1 MVVKLKPYSDNEIN
15 NNIFLRTFDASTPEE
30 EMVWH
35 RDEKDR
41 IVTVMLGEGWELQFE
56 NSLPLTMKQGDQ
68 FFIEA
73 KTYHRIKRGYTNLT
87 VRIEEL

>member
-1 MVVKLKPYSDNEIN
+1 VVNLNKPYSDNEIN
-15 NNIFLRTFDASTPEE
+15 NNIFQRTFNVDVPEE

-41 IVTVMLGEGWELQFE
+41 IVIVMLGEGWELQFDE
-56 NSLPLTMKQGDQ
+56 SLPIVMKQEDQ
-68 FFIEA
+68 FFIPA
-73 KTYHRIKRGYTNLT
+73 KTYHRIKRGNTRLT

>member
-1 MVVKLKPYSDNEIN
+1 MKPYLDNVIN
-15 NNIFLRTFDASTPEE
+15 SNIFLRTFESNVPEE

-41 IVTVMLGEGWELQFE
+41 IVSVMIGDGWELQLE
-56 NSLPLTMKQGDQ
+56 NSLPVAMKQGDQ
-68 FFIEA
+68 FLIPA
-73 KTYHRIKRGYTNLT
+73 KTYHRIKRGATKLT